1 MLPLLPLVLVSS
13 LVTAEQLPANMLG
26 KYQLETSEGF
36 SDFMS
41 EIGVNWFTRQVTLYL
56 ISPQCIVTK
65 KTDCLCAL
73 PDSYEQEPGRGH
85 RGHRHLLHLQ
95 VDLH

>member
-1 MLPLLPLVLVSS
+1 MLHLLPLVLVSS

-41 EIGVNWFTRQVTLYL
+41 EIGVNWFTRQVASNLF
-56 ISPQCIVTK
+56 SSHCHSAP
-65 KTDCLCAL
+65 DCLCAL
-73 PDSYEQEPGRGH
+73 SDGDEQELGREQSG
-85 RGHRHLLHLQ
+85 
-95 VDLH
+95 D

>member
-1 MLPLLPLVLVSS
+1 MLLLLPLVLVSS

-41 EIGVNWFTRQVTLYL
+41 EIGVNWFTRQVTFYL
-56 ISPQCIVTK
+56 V
-65 KTDCLCAL
+65 
-73 PDSYEQEPGRGH
+73 SYPST
-85 RGHRHLLHLQ
+85 
-95 VDLH
+95 